1 MNSPSFD
8 RDGWE
13 QRWQQVMA
21 SHADMLATKAP
32 NPYVTGELEELFTT
46 RRPDSEPSVLDAGA
60 GHGAEA
66 LWLAAHGWNVT
77 AVDFSPA
84 ALDFGQRN
92 AAQAGADVAERITW
106 VEGDLGVWAPEPR
119 AHDVVLCLYV
129 HCAGDMAEMIT
140 RLASG
145 VAPGGTL
152 FMVGHQSVDPAT
164 GEPTRA
170 AGQHQVSIDEA
181 VAALRGDEWEIVTLE
196 NRRRDD
202 QMGGVDAVVR
212 AVRQP

>member
-1 MNSPSFD
+1 MSDPSFD

-21 SHADMLATKAP
+21 THADMLTTKP
-32 NPYVTGELEELFTT
+32 PSPYVTGELEALFTD
-46 RRPDSEPSVLDAGA
+46 RRSDGELSVLDAGA

-66 LWLAAHGWNVT
+66 LWLATHGCAVT
-77 AVDFSPA
+77 AVDFAPA
-84 ALDFGQRN
+84 ALDFGRR
-92 AAQAGADVAERITW
+92 AAAAAGADIAERITW
-106 VEGDLGVWAPEPR
+106 VEADLGVWAPEPW

-152 FMVGHQSVDPAT
+152 SMVGHQSVDPAT

-181 VAALRGDEWEIVTLE
+181 GAALRGDEWEIVTLE

>member
-1 MNSPSFD
+1 MP
-8 RDGWE
+8 R
-13 QRWQQVMA
+13 RRR
-21 SHADMLATKAP
+21 TR
-32 NPYVTGELEELFTT
+32 YVTGELEELFTT

-145 VAPGGTL
+145 VAPGGR
-152 FMVGHQSVDPAT
+152 SSWSA
-164 GEPTRA
+164 TRA
-170 AGQHQVSIDEA
+170 SI
-181 VAALRGDEWEIVTLE
+181 RP
-196 NRRRDD
+196 
-202 QMGGVDAVVR
+202 R
-212 AVRQP
+212 ANQPVPQGSTR